1 MARFDVFAN
10 PTAAERV
17 HTPYVLDVQ
26 NDHLVPLGTRVVIPL
41 RAVKTFGKPA
51 TSLNP
56 LIQVEGRQVVVDT
69 AALAPV
75 PVSMLRR
82 PVMNAHDSRN
92 EVQDALDALFGA
104 Y

>member
-10 PTAAERV
+10 PTASERA

-26 NDHLVPLGTRVVIPL
+26 NDHLIPLGTRVVIPL
-41 RAVKTFGKPA
+41 RAVKTFGKPV

-56 LIQVEGRQVVVDT
+56 LIEVDGRPVVVDT

-75 PVSMLRR
+75 PVAMLRK
-82 PVMNAHDSRN
+82 PVANAHGSRS

>member
-26 NDHLVPLGTRVVIPL
+26 NDHLIPLGTRVVIPL
-41 RAVKTFGKPA
+41 RAVKAFGKPA

-56 LIQVEGRQVVVDT
+56 LIQVEGRPVVVDT

-75 PVSMLRR
+75 PAAMLRK
-82 PVMNAHDSRN
+82 PVMNAHDARSD
-92 EVQDALDALFGA
+92 VQDALDTLFGG